1 MKLTIDFIILQFAN
15 SCLMVYTFLL
25 FFSSFAGRRFNGK
38 KHWIFTLLIIATFT
52 SVLLFVENKIINV
65 FLLVCL
71 TILISSLYTLKWY
84 NTLLLSLLGYVLG
97 TLSEFITS
105 SLFAVLFSLDIK
117 TTAEGPFLILGIL
130 FSKFLTFIIVFFIRF
145 KKQKVLY
152 NNSLKKT
159 LIIFLI
165 PCATIVVLLLQ
176 YHYFMVVPELKTTS
190 VLMTLLSYIF
200 LISSN
205 IIVLDILEHLYQD
218 AEKENQLRFAEKV
231 IESQSVQ
238 YNQLLEHNKNIQR
251 LRHDYKNALMGLIS
265 ELEQEN
271 YTQAISDLKSQLD
284 KLQLPYN
291 SAYPIGIIGTIL
303 NEKNEVATQNGIQID
318 FSHSELSQIRI
329 SEMDLAIILGNAL
342 DNAIEATQKLS
353 EDNNNRFISVLIKVL
368 NNQIVIVIK
377 NPVAANVDVNNLT
390 TTKNNSERHGFGLI
404 SMRNLVSKYEG
415 EIALSCEDCIFQVHM
430 VLRNQTL
437 E

>member
-1 MKLTIDFIILQFAN
+1 MKLTIDFIILQLAN

-25 FFSSFAGRRFNGK
+25 FFSSFASRRFNGK

-271 YTQAISDLKSQLD
+271 YTQAISALKGQLD
-284 KLQLPYN
+284 KIQLPYN

-303 NEKNEVATQNGIQID
+303 NEKTEAATQNGIQIN

-353 EDNNNRFISVLIKVL
+353 EDNNRFISVLIKVL

-377 NPVAANVDVNNLT
+377 NPVVANVDVNNLT
-390 TTKNNSERHGFGLI
+390 TTKNNSEQHGFGLI
-404 SMRNLVSKYEG
+404 SMRNLVSKYKG
-415 EIALSCEDCIFQVHM
+415 EIILSCEDLIFQVHM
-430 VLRNQTL
+430 VLRNQIS